1 MKVEPNEKKKELL
14 KMEDK
19 PIMSDDDKIII
30 YPFLFYS
37 HSIDNQEVY
46 DLFLKIYNNFDS
58 RKIECTS
65 KEGILAEKILRLNI
79 DIKTGMKKYGGL
91 IDKFIYH
98 NKTEISY
105 TFKACV
111 ENEIA
116 IFYKNGEYYYCWIT
130 SVETGF
136 GQKEG
141 EAFSISY
148 EIEKVKGKMPDF
160 DLPKLIGYNEN
171 NHSIG
176 EL

>member
-1 MKVEPNEKKKELL
+1 MKLELNEKKKELL
-14 KMEDK
+14 EMKHK
-19 PIMSDDDKIII
+19 PIMPDDDKIII
-30 YPFLFYS
+30 YPFLFYLDS
-37 HSIDNQEVY
+37 FDNQEVY

-98 NKTEISY
+98 NKIEISY

-130 SVETGF
+130 GVDFSLNK
-136 GQKEG
+136 KEG
-141 EAFSISY
+141 EAFCISY
-148 EIEKVKGKMPDF
+148 EIKKVENKLPDL
-160 DLPKLIGYNEN
+160 DLPKLEVYDKHNCLID
-171 NHSIG
+171 